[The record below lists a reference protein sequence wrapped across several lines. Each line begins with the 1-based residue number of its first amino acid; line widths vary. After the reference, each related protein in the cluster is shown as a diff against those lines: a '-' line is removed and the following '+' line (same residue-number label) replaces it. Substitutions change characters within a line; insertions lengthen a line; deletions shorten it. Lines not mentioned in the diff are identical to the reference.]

1 MQALD
6 FKDPVDSFAIAK
18 ARRSSSKLIH
28 YFLFYNLN
36 FVITFWLGAYY
47 AILAPSLQNVNPALP
62 LNSYLEGALY
72 KLIYRQIESENRDYL
87 SLPSLADMNPFP
99 ILLNNQLSENKGL
112 HLCLLLLE
120 VVPNVSFMAAN
131 GKSVSSVFSRT
142 FKCMNAKITIS
153 FGILCQFQQAPIH
166 LQTRK
171 GQTFIMKELLMGR
184 SQTLIRKIALE
195 LSMRPALQVPA
206 LSTTR
211 AIS

>member
-1 MQALD
+1 
-6 FKDPVDSFAIAK
+6 
-18 ARRSSSKLIH
+18 
-28 YFLFYNLN
+28 
-36 FVITFWLGAYY
+36 
-47 AILAPSLQNVNPALP
+47 
-62 LNSYLEGALY
+62 
-72 KLIYRQIESENRDYL
+72 
-87 SLPSLADMNPFP
+87 
-99 ILLNNQLSENKGL
+99 
-112 HLCLLLLE
+112 
-120 VVPNVSFMAAN
+120 
-131 GKSVSSVFSRT
+131 
-142 FKCMNAKITIS
+142 MNAKITIS